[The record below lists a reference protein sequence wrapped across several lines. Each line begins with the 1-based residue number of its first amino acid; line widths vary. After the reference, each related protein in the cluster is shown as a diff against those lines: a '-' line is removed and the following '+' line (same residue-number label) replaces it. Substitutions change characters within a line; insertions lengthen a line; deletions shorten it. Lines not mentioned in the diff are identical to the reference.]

1 MISVVMPVYN
11 SEKFLSSA
19 IESILNQSF
28 SEFEFLIFNDA
39 STDNSRQIINDYIK
53 LDNRIKFH
61 DSSINKG
68 YSFWLNESLKYINY
82 NYLARMDA
90 DDISDK
96 FRFQKQYDFLKKNQE
111 YSVVG
116 SFIKI
121 IDEKDHFIRKSKY
134 PINDNEIKKY
144 LNEFSTFAHPST
156 MINTSYLNK
165 VGGYRTIFEPA
176 EDYDLWIRLSKIS
189 KLKNIDEYLLNYRQ
203 HSSSVSL
210 KRKEEQLLKTFFIK
224 KNYEYIFNDQDLI
237 EKFEISKITKKLCQK
252 LFKDFNQNNSEI
264 VFGIIYLEFLNK
276 NFISFILKLF
286 PFVLK
291 NPLYFYKR
299 IKCYLKKNI

>member
-96 FRFQKQYDFLKKNQE
+96 FRFQKQYDFLLFFDSKQDEGILPLKFYE
-111 YSVVG
+111 YLNTNKPIICVG
-116 SFIKI
+116 GKPNS
-121 IDEKDHFIRKSKY
+121 ESKR
-134 PINDNEIKKY
+134 ILKY
-144 LNEFSTFAHPST
+144 LKRGVVLDKKPHVIDFFNNILTHQGDYDFNEEKNFEFSYKFQSQ
-156 MINTSYLNK
+156 K
-165 VGGYRTIFEPA
+165 FE
-176 EDYDLWIRLSKIS
+176 ELL
-189 KLKNIDEYLLNYRQ
+189 DEYLASYNW
-203 HSSSVSL
+203 
-210 KRKEEQLLKTFFIK
+210 
-224 KNYEYIFNDQDLI
+224 
-237 EKFEISKITKKLCQK
+237 
-252 LFKDFNQNNSEI
+252 
-264 VFGIIYLEFLNK
+264 
-276 NFISFILKLF
+276 
-286 PFVLK
+286 
-291 NPLYFYKR
+291 
-299 IKCYLKKNI
+299 

>member
-39 STDNSRQIINDYIK
+39 STDNSKQIINDYLKI
-53 LDNRIKFH
+53 DNRIKFH

-68 YSFWLNESLKYINY
+68 YSYLLNESLKYLNY

-96 FRFQKQYDFLKKNQE
+96 LRFEKQYDFLKKNQE

-116 SFIKI
+116 SFINI
-121 IDEKDHFIRKSKY
+121 IDETDHFIRKSKY
-134 PINDNEIKKY
+134 PINDYDIKKS
-144 LNEFSTFAHPST
+144 LKEFSTFAHPST

-165 VGGYRTIFEPA
+165 IGGYRTIFEPA

-224 KNYEYIFNDQDLI
+224 KNYDYIFEDRDLI
-237 EKFEISKITKKLCQK
+237 EKFEISIITKKLCQK
-252 LFKDFNQNNSEI
+252 LFKDFNQNNNEI
-264 VFGIIYLEFLNK
+264 VFGIIYSEYLNK
-276 NFISFILKLF
+276 NFISFILKLI
-286 PFVLK
+286 PFVIK
-291 NPLYFYKR
+291 NPLYFYRR